1 MIIKTLMGK
10 LKARYKLYIFQ
21 KRATIGIGT
30 TIGGGANC
38 ISASKGQIE
47 VGKNCDIHAIITA
60 KQGAKIKIG
69 DYTTIRGNSVIGAAS
84 SIEIGDY
91 VIISNNVTVYD
102 NNNHPTDPKKR
113 IEMCESGFYSELW
126 DWKYA
131 AASHVKIG
139 NNVWIG
145 EKSTV
150 LKGVTIGEG
159 AIVASHAV
167 VTKDVPPY
175 AVVAGNPAK
184 VVKLLRSKSE
194 EDSVR
199 H

>member
-1 MIIKTLMGK
+1 MIISTLMGK
-10 LKARYKLYIFQ
+10 LKAHYKFRKFKKNAIV
-21 KRATIGIGT
+21 GMGT

-38 ISASKGQIE
+38 FSAVKEQIKI
-47 VGKNCDIHAIITA
+47 GKNCDIHAIISA
-60 KQGAKIKIG
+60 QQGAIIKIG
-69 DYTTIRGNSVIGAAS
+69 DYTTIRGNSVIGAVS

-91 VIISNNVTVYD
+91 VIISNNVTIYD

-113 IEMCESGFYSELW
+113 IEMCRSGFYSELW

-131 AASHVKIG
+131 AVAPVKIG

-145 EKSTV
+145 EKSAV

-159 AIVASHAV
+159 AVVASHAV

-175 AVVAGNPAK
+175 AIVAGNPAK
-184 VVKLLRSKSE
+184 VVKLLQNKSE
-194 EDSVR
+194 EDRVEY
-199 H
+199 

>member
-10 LKARYKLYIFQ
+10 LKARYKFCTFQ
-21 KRATIGIGT
+21 KKAIVGIGT

-38 ISASKGQIE
+38 FSTSKEQIE
-47 VGKNCDIHAIITA
+47 IGKNCDIHAIITA
-60 KQGAKIKIG
+60 KKGARIKIG
-69 DYTTIRGNSVIGAAS
+69 DYTTIRGNSVVGAICR
-84 SIEIGDY
+84 IEIGNY

-102 NNNHPTDPKKR
+102 NNNHPTDPNKR
-113 IEMCESGFYSELW
+113 MEMCRSGFYSELW

-131 AASHVKIG
+131 DASPVKIG

-194 EDSVR
+194 EDSVEY
-199 H
+199 